1 MVYCNCCVSRKAVSH
16 AVFKVFDR
24 ETISIVYADT
34 GNQTT
39 YNLITFSVGYLISLF
54 NGHVSLYKLRAF
66 LAEFTVCKVCRHI
79 LHLVVVVS
87 RVSGWV
93 GRSRYF
99 LYLIGSVF
107 QQVECDFSSQ
117 QYPLP
122 SQDVVPTLRDPLP
135 PKGVVPILCD
145 PLPPQGVVPI
155 LHDPLLPQDVV
166 PTLHVCAS
174 SLCPSGTSLVYNW
187 ESMLMKGTTLEI
199 TTYVKSRCLEPG

>member
-1 MVYCNCCVSRKAVSH
+1 M
-16 AVFKVFDR
+16 
-24 ETISIVYADT
+24 YADT
-34 GNQTT
+34 GNQTA

-66 LAEFTVCKVCRHI
+66 FAEFTVCKVCRHI
-79 LHLVVVVS
+79 LLLVVVVS

-107 QQVECDFSSQ
+107 QQAECDFSSQ

-135 PKGVVPILCD
+135 PKGVVPTLRDPLPPKGVVPTLCD

-155 LHDPLLPQDVV
+155 LCDPLLPQDVV
-166 PTLHVCAS
+166 PTLHVCGS

-187 ESMLMKGTTLEI
+187 ESALMKGTILEI

>member
-1 MVYCNCCVSRKAVSH
+1 MAYCNCCVSRKAVSR
-16 AVFKVFDR
+16 AVFKVFHR
-24 ETISIVYADT
+24 QTISIVYADT
-34 GNQTT
+34 GNQTA

-54 NGHVSLYKLRAF
+54 NGHVSLYNLRAF

-93 GRSRYF
+93 GRSRYC
-99 LYLIGSVF
+99 LYLIGLVF

-122 SQDVVPTLRDPLP
+122 SQDVVPTLR
-135 PKGVVPILCD
+135 D

-187 ESMLMKGTTLEI
+187 ESALMKGTTLEI
-199 TTYVKSRCLEPG
+199 ATYVKSRCLEPG